1 MADRQVDLMSVAF
14 AVLRLG
20 AGLPLRPLAAECRI
34 AHVQVP
40 CRDLAAKYSHYH
52 PPDSDSRPAF
62 ALVVD
67 HVPVVAAMD
76 GKRVAVA
83 RSRRVLP
90 PGWLSPQGTE
100 VVRRVCLGLV
110 QMVTVTGLL
119 VQEALP

>member
-34 AHVQVP
+34 AHVQLP

-52 PPDSDSRPAF
+52 PPDPDSRPAC

-67 HVPVVAAMD
+67 HIPEVAAKD
-76 GKRVAVA
+76 GKQAP
-83 RSRRVLP
+83 SSLPVLQ
-90 PGWLSPQGTE
+90 PGWLSRQGVE
-100 VVRRVCLGLV
+100 VVRQVCLGLV
-110 QMVTVTGLL
+110 QMVKATGLL